1 MQLIMKSG
9 PVSVKRNT
17 QMRSLW
23 IEYPRK
29 DKQDNILAGLFNLQH
44 VDMKISLPVLTADAE
59 GIEIKFPSFLSG
71 IFYLNI
77 QDGEDTF
84 LRRIALQ

>member
-17 QMRSLW
+17 HMRSLW

-29 DKQDNILAGLFNLQH
+29 DKQDNILAGLFNLQR
-44 VDMKISLPVLTADAE
+44 VDMKINLPILTADAE
-59 GIEIKFPSFLSG
+59 GIEIKLPSFLSG
-71 IFYLNI
+71 IFYLNV
-77 QDGEDTF
+77 QDGEETF

>member
-17 QMRSLW
+17 HMRSLW

-44 VDMKISLPVLTADAE
+44 VDMKINLPILTADAK
-59 GIEIKFPSFLSG
+59 GIEIKLPSFLSG

-77 QDGEDTF
+77 QDGEDSF